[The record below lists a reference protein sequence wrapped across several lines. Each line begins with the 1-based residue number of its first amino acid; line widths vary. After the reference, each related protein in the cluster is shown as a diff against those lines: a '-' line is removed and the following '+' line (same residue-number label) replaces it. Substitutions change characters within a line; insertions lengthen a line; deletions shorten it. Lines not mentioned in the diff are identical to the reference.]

1 MKLKNKILSLILS
14 CILFT
19 NVGNKKT
26 NSEFLTTIGCVGAF
40 FTVVSFASFLAS
52 TLDKD
57 KDNEKFKEKAKNVI
71 ERITF
76 TIGMFAL
83 NYLIDK
89 YVDNKKT

>member
-1 MKLKNKILSLILS
+1 MKLKNKILSLIFS

-19 NVGNKKT
+19 KVGNKKT

-52 TLDKD
+52 TLDT
-57 KDNEKFKEKAKNVI
+57 DNKKFKKKAKNVI
-71 ERITF
+71 EGTTF